1 MHLVMLDTCV
11 WLDISTQKAELPM
24 LTAIEHLVEDGV
36 IKLLVP
42 ELVRIEFERNKD
54 KVIESTRKRIAS
66 EIRVVKGII
75 QSFGGEG
82 KNAALETIDDVNH
95 RLPILSEATQGSVNR
110 VIKLFDLAFQTPIT
124 DAAKIKAAERA
135 IDKRAPF
142 HKQKN
147 SVADAVLAEAF
158 QEFRIDQA
166 ANFESFRFV
175 THNVTDFSGKDH
187 RQPHNDF
194 SEIFDGKTSL
204 YFNTTKP
211 AIEDLLDLE
220 EFHYE
225 NEWAWEDQT
234 RGLQEILGVMDELV
248 DKVWYNRH
256 MNMMHRIELG
266 EITVGENGAEK
277 EKSAFQIHPSILQ
290 GALAA
295 AEKVRQKYEDTGPW
309 SDFEWGM
316 INGKLSALRWI
327 LGDEWDMLDT

>member
-24 LTAIEHLVEDGV
+24 LTAIEHLVENGV

-42 ELVRIEFERNKD
+42 ELVRTEFERNKD
-54 KVIESTRKRIAS
+54 RVIESTRKRIAS

-75 QSFGGEG
+75 ESFGGEG
-82 KNAALETIDDVNH
+82 KDGALETIDDVNH

-110 VIKLFDLAFQTPIT
+110 VIKLFDLAFQTPIS

-135 IDKRAPF
+135 IAKKAPF

-158 QEFRIDQA
+158 QEFRVEQA

-187 RQPHNDF
+187 RQPHEDF
-194 SEIFDGKTSL
+194 SGIFDGKTSL
-204 YFNTTKP
+204 YFNTTKT

-234 RGLQEILGVMDELV
+234 RGLQEILGAMDELV

-256 MNMMHRIELG
+256 MNRMYRLEQG
-266 EITVGENGAEK
+266 EI
-277 EKSAFQIHPSILQ
+277 QIVPEGTKRYGNDVIHRNILE
-290 GALAA
+290 GALAS
-295 AEKVRQKYEDTGPW
+295 AEKVREKYEDTGPW
-309 SDFEWGM
+309 DDFEWGM